1 MISFKTSYDSALSN
15 SPAVTLRPDIH
26 APAVPARSHAKEHWR
41 ERDQVIEIMAI
52 YKFVKAAGLI
62 AIDAGII
69 KMLNPATSERVQSW
83 ILALGDGAVHPTIH
97 RWLTTAAHLSPTR
110 MRAIGVVALLYAILF
125 MIEGIG
131 LWHQSKWAEWLTI
144 IATSTFI
151 PLEVYE
157 LSHRPTIP
165 LAAALIVNLVVVAY
179 LIFRLRHP
187 EERVRLV

>member
-1 MISFKTSYDSALSN
+1 
-15 SPAVTLRPDIH
+15 
-26 APAVPARSHAKEHWR
+26 
-41 ERDQVIEIMAI
+41 MAI

-69 KMLNPATSERVQSW
+69 KMLNPATAERVQSW

-97 RWLTTAAHLSPTR
+97 RWLTTAASLSPTR
-110 MRAIGVVALLYAILF
+110 MRAIGVVALLYAMLF
-125 MIEGIG
+125 VIEGIG

-157 LSHRPTIP
+157 LNRRPTVP
-165 LAAALIVNLVVVAY
+165 LAAALVVNLVVVAY
-179 LIFRLRHP
+179 LIYRLRHP